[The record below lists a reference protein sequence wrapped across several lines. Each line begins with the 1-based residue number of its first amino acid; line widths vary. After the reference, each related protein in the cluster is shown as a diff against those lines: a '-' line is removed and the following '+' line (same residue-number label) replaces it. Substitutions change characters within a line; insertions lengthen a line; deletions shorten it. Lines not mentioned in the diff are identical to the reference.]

1 MKVFYM
7 DEKRP
12 IQKEAE
18 KRTHLANERT
28 ILANERTFSAWV
40 RTGLAS
46 VVAGLGIVKFIDDF
60 SSISHL
66 LAVIIGVTFVG
77 LGTFLYIIAFWRY
90 VSVYRETKIS
100 VGKNAPLWILSIV
113 LVILLFVSFITMI
126 LIFY

>member
-1 MKVFYM
+1 ME
-7 DEKRP
+7 EKKP

-18 KRTHLANERT
+18 KRTYLANERT

-90 VSVYRETKIS
+90 VSVYRETRTS
-100 VGKNAPLWILSIV
+100 VGKNTPLWILTIV
-113 LVILLFVSFITMI
+113 LVILLFASFITMI